1 MPVHHADQT
10 RRDERQHI
18 KKSVSV
24 LFQWR
29 DVAAGLRVR
38 YIDVREHA
46 VSDNRGEYQHEY
58 QGCDRQQRHKQECDA
73 ECGKLRD
80 MQP

>member
-1 MPVHHADQT
+1 MPVHHGDQT
-10 RRDERQHI
+10 HRDEWQHI
-18 KKSVSV
+18 KKSVGV

-38 YIDVREHA
+38 DIDVREHA
-46 VSDNRGEYQHEY
+46 VSDNRGEYQHEH
-58 QGCDRQQRHKQECDA
+58 QGCNRQQRRKQECDA
-73 ECGKLRD
+73 ERGKLRD